1 MEFFFRPKRLQ
12 TVQKEIAE
20 SHKSKQ
26 EMLETWKLS
35 VDEDLKELIISLV
48 SLDTSELAI
57 EAYMLSDREMYQI
70 AGYLPYNYFNVNM
83 RNLFSIFVTR
93 ADKLLCTVLYGQW
106 QNSYDN
112 KECNDFICMLLEKN
126 DDFKNCIKENHL
138 DTTRMRNILTDQ
150 DIVIGVGT
158 EVSRYEFSEKK
169 TLMEKFEFFGIQAD
183 SKLYIE
189 CAEVFY
195 TFCSNKDYL
204 EADSKE
210 MLEVLKK
217 YEMRAKPLLK
227 AFLINFLT
235 KLQLN
240 ELNKFQNLARYFEF
254 IAGDAQNHQ
263 KEYKFLFNDVSE
275 DIIEKYAD
283 WINTCRVIQYFGN
296 DKRSKFWK
304 KYRFTNVQRYNNSN
318 TVVMEFENYIAVE
331 FLGQGPIYFYPK
343 NYFNTN
349 LKRQFLVLGDGALQ
363 QFLYHETQYGDDDRI
378 EHRGYWQ
385 NPVEKYIIEHN
396 ITCRLFS

>member
-20 SHKSKQ
+20 SHKSKK
-26 EMLETWKLS
+26 EMFETWKLS
-35 VDEDLKELIISLV
+35 VDEELKDLITSLV

-93 ADKLLCTVLYGQW
+93 ADKLLCTVLYEQW

-126 DDFKNCIKENHL
+126 DNFKNCIKENHL
-138 DTTRMRNILTDQ
+138 DTTRMRNILIDQ
-150 DIVIGVGT
+150 DIVIGFGT
-158 EVSRYEFSEKK
+158 EVSRYEFLEKK

-189 CAEVFY
+189 CVDVFY
-195 TFCSNKDYL
+195 TFCGNKDY
-204 EADSKE
+204 
-210 MLEVLKK
+210 
-217 YEMRAKPLLK
+217 
-227 AFLINFLT
+227 
-235 KLQLN
+235 
-240 ELNKFQNLARYFEF
+240 LARYFEF

-304 KYRFTNVQRYNNSN
+304 KYRFINVQRYNNSN

>member
-20 SHKSKQ
+20 SHKSKK
-26 EMLETWKLS
+26 EMFETWKLS
-35 VDEDLKELIISLV
+35 VDEELKDLITSLV

-93 ADKLLCTVLYGQW
+93 ADKLLCTVLYEQW

-126 DDFKNCIKENHL
+126 DDFKNCIKEKHL
-138 DTTRMRNILTDQ
+138 DTTRMRNILIDQ
-150 DIVIGVGT
+150 DIVIGFGT

-189 CAEVFY
+189 CADVFY
-195 TFCSNKDYL
+195 TFCGNKDYL
-204 EADSKE
+204 DADPKE

-235 KLQLN
+235 KLKLN
-240 ELNKFQNLARYFEF
+240 ELNKFQNLVRYFEF
-254 IAGDAQNHQ
+254 VAGDAQNP
-263 KEYKFLFNDVSE
+263 KEGYQFLFGDMPK
-275 DIIEKYAD
+275 DIMEKYMD
-283 WINTCRVIQYFGN
+283 WINMCRVIQYFGN
-296 DKRSKFWK
+296 DERSEFWK
-304 KYRFTNVQRYNNSN
+304 KYRFVNVQRYNKSN
-318 TVVMEFENYIAVE
+318 TVVMEFEDYDVVE
-331 FLGQGPIYFYPK
+331 FLGKGPVYFLPK
-343 NYFNTN
+343 NYFNIN
-349 LKRQFLVLGDGALQ
+349 LKNQFLILGDGALQ
-363 QFLYHETQYGDDDRI
+363 QFLYHETQYGNDDRI
-378 EHRGYWQ
+378 EHRGHWQ
-385 NPVEKYIIEHN
+385 NSLEKYIIKNN
-396 ITCRLFS
+396 ITRRVFS

>member
-1 MEFFFRPKRLQ
+1 
-12 TVQKEIAE
+12 
-20 SHKSKQ
+20 
-26 EMLETWKLS
+26 
-35 VDEDLKELIISLV
+35 
-48 SLDTSELAI
+48 
-57 EAYMLSDREMYQI
+57 
-70 AGYLPYNYFNVNM
+70 
-83 RNLFSIFVTR
+83 
-93 ADKLLCTVLYGQW
+93 
-106 QNSYDN
+106 
-112 KECNDFICMLLEKN
+112 MLLEKN
-126 DDFKNCIKENHL
+126 DNFKNCIKENHL

-150 DIVIGVGT
+150 DIVIGFGK

-195 TFCSNKDYL
+195 TFCGNKDYL
-204 EADSKE
+204 EADFKE

-217 YEMRAKPLLK
+217 YEMRSKPLLK

-263 KEYKFLFNDVSE
+263 KEYKFLFNDISE

-318 TVVMEFENYIAVE
+318 TVVMEFENYVAVE

-349 LKRQFLVLGDGALQ
+349 LKRQFLVLGDGVLQ

-385 NPVEKYIIEHN
+385 KPVEKYIIEHN